1 MTVYNTHVSLFYI
14 ISALICCF
22 DIKLTITIFVLGR
35 CIGTLR
41 GHDDEVLDVA
51 FDYTGQMLL
60 TASADGTARCYN
72 AVSHNLISKFE
83 GHEGEISKV
92 KNKKQF
98 SVITVSKYIYVRFF
112 YCLLISHITGKDNP
126 VVEIFINLVTYCRS
140 HLTPKEP
147 RC

>member
-1 MTVYNTHVSLFYI
+1 M
-14 ISALICCF
+14 
-22 DIKLTITIFVLGR
+22 IFCGVGR

-51 FDYTGQMLL
+51 FDFTGQMLL

-92 KNKKQF
+92 NKMAQF
-98 SVITVSKYIYVRFF
+98 IIAT
-112 YCLLISHITGKDNP
+112 N
-126 VVEIFINLVTYCRS
+126 IF
-140 HLTPKEP
+140 
-147 RC
+147 